1 MGLIRAA
8 MGAAGGVLGDQWKEY
23 FYHEAMPADV
33 LVSKGK
39 KRVSG
44 RSSNVF
50 GVDNVIS
57 NGSVIAIADGQC
69 MMIVEQG
76 KVIDLCAEPGEYT
89 YDQSSEP
96 SIFYGDLSQ
105 SITDVFANVVKR
117 FTFGGDAPKDQRV
130 YYFNTK
136 ELVGNKFGTP
146 NPVPFRVIDARA
158 GIDMDVSVTCFG
170 EYSYRLVN
178 PILFYTNVCG
188 NVEADYTRAN
198 IDSQMK
204 SELLSALQPA
214 FAKVSENGVRYSQL
228 PAHTTEFVAALND
241 VLSAKWRDLRGI
253 EIVSMGINSVKA
265 TDADE
270 ERIKRMQQAA
280 AYADPNLRIAGLAS
294 AQMEAQVAAAN
305 NQAGAGAALM
315 GVGMVNA
322 YGAQN
327 SDLYTAQTA
336 PAAAVGATI
345 ASGVAPVV
353 VPTWDCSCGA
363 TGNTGKFC
371 GQCGAPKP
379 AEGWTCECGHVNK
392 GRFCSECGKPKPAG
406 ALLYKC
412 DKCGWEPEDPTK
424 PPKFCPECGDP
435 FGEEDATK

>member
-1 MGLIRAA
+1 MGLISAA
-8 MGAAGGVLGDQWKEY
+8 LAAGSTVLGDQWKEY

-39 KRVSG
+39 KRVGG
-44 RSSNVF
+44 RSSNVN
-50 GVDNVIS
+50 GVDNIIS
-57 NGSVIAIADGQC
+57 NGSVIAINEGQC

-76 KVIDLCAEPGEYT
+76 KVIDLCAEAGEYV

-96 SIFYGDLSQ
+96 SIFCGDLSQ
-105 SITDVFANVVKR
+105 SIMDVFYNVAKR

-178 PILFYTNVCG
+178 PILFYTNICG
-188 NVEADYTRAN
+188 NVQSDYTRQN
-198 IDSQMK
+198 LDSQLK

-228 PAHTTEFVAALND
+228 PAHTTEFVEVLNE
-241 VLSAKWRDLRGI
+241 VLSAKWRNLRGI
-253 EIVSMGINSVKA
+253 EIVSMGINSIKA

-270 ERIKRMQQAA
+270 DRIKRMQQAA
-280 AYADPNLRIAGLAS
+280 AYTDPNLRIAGLAS
-294 AQMEAQVAAAN
+294 AQMEAQVAAASN
-305 NQAGAGAALM
+305 EAGAATGFIGM
-315 GVGMVNA
+315 GMANA
-322 YGAQN
+322 MGAAN
-327 SDLYTAQTA
+327 SDLYATKTTPVAG
-336 PAAAVGATI
+336 VGATI
-345 ASGVAPVV
+345 SSGIAAPVPV
-353 VPTWDCSCGA
+353 TWDCSCGA

-371 GQCGAPKP
+371 GECGAPKP
-379 AEGWTCECGHVNK
+379 ADGWKCECGAVNK
-392 GRFCSECGKPKPAG
+392 GKFCSECGKPKPAG
-406 ALLYKC
+406 EPLYKC
-412 DKCGWEPEDPTK
+412 DKCGWEPEDPK
-424 PPKFCPECGDP
+424 NPPKFCPECGDP
-435 FGEEDATK
+435 FTDADKQ

>member
-1 MGLIRAA
+1 MGLISAA
-8 MGAAGGVLGDQWKEY
+8 LAAGSTVLGDQWKEY

-39 KRVSG
+39 KRVGG
-44 RSSNVF
+44 RSSNVN
-50 GVDNVIS
+50 GVDNIIS
-57 NGSVIAIADGQC
+57 NGSVIAINEGQC

-76 KVIDLCAEPGEYT
+76 KVIDLCAEAGEYV

-96 SIFYGDLSQ
+96 SIFCGDLSQ
-105 SITDVFANVVKR
+105 SIMDVFYNVAKR

-178 PILFYTNVCG
+178 PILFYTNICG
-188 NVEADYTRAN
+188 NVQSDYTRQN
-198 IDSQMK
+198 LDSQLK

-228 PAHTTEFVAALND
+228 PAHTTEFVEVLNE
-241 VLSAKWRDLRGI
+241 VLSAKWRNLRGI
-253 EIVSMGINSVKA
+253 EIVSMGINSIKA

-270 ERIKRMQQAA
+270 DRIKRMQQAA
-280 AYADPNLRIAGLAS
+280 AYTDPNLRIAGLAS
-294 AQMEAQVAAAN
+294 AQMEAQVAAASN
-305 NQAGAGAALM
+305 EAGAATGFIGM
-315 GVGMVNA
+315 GMANA
-322 YGAQN
+322 MGAAN
-327 SDLYTAQTA
+327 SDLYATKTTPVAG
-336 PAAAVGATI
+336 VGATI
-345 ASGVAPVV
+345 SSGIAAPVPV
-353 VPTWDCSCGA
+353 TWDCACGA

-371 GQCGAPKP
+371 GECGAPKP
-379 AEGWTCECGHVNK
+379 ADGWKCECGAVNK
-392 GRFCSECGKPKPAG
+392 GKFCSECGKPKPASEP
-406 ALLYKC
+406 LYKC
-412 DKCGWEPEDPTK
+412 DKCGWEPEDPK
-424 PPKFCPECGDP
+424 NPPKFCPECGDP
-435 FGEEDATK
+435 FTDADKQ